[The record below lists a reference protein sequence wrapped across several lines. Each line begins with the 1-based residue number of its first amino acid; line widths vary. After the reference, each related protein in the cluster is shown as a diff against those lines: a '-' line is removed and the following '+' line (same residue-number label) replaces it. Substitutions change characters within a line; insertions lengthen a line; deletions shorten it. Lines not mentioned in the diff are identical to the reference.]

1 MMKLD
6 GLCEIIKKL
15 ESTRGQMNTS
25 EYIGDIKISWL
36 DIQNILILI
45 DKEEPKEVIHKKPPY
60 GYPFNTG
67 KCPVCLEDL
76 DENDQYCS
84 SCGQHVSW

>member
-1 MMKLD
+1 MEIIHVCIVELIISKGEIKMMKLD

-36 DIQNILILI
+36 DIKKIL
-45 DKEEPKEVIHKKPPY
+45 
-60 GYPFNTG
+60 
-67 KCPVCLEDL
+67 
-76 DENDQYCS
+76 
-84 SCGQHVSW
+84 